1 MWQLVK
7 IMLSKMIYRMS
18 DVRSS
23 QDTPTSFGLF
33 IAAISDED
41 RSKEVISNLHKKG
54 TNIERLVVINY
65 YYNDVK
71 LKESLS
77 KQFPQYADTI
87 SCINVNIYEPLD
99 CIAKLNETLGSQPI
113 PETDFGMDLTCVPIP
128 HFFIILKFLSQ
139 TVNQAC
145 LYYTEPRY
153 YVMTDDINKSYSS
166 TIGSISTDEIYGFS
180 GISAKSGS
188 SDRILLCFLGFDNDL
203 LPTVIQDS
211 SPSKIITINGF
222 PSFFPK
228 FKDISLINN
237 EKILSSSDY
246 ANLRDSCGKNKN
258 LIYVEAAN
266 PFDVMNTLEKL
277 KSTNCSYCIDIV
289 PLSSKPMALGVC
301 LFALFNED
309 IRVIYPFPEK
319 YVSNTTSKSNNCWE
333 YKVDFKKISNTSG
346 VTI

>member
-1 MWQLVK
+1 
-7 IMLSKMIYRMS
+7 MS
-18 DVRSS
+18 DVRVS
-23 QDTPTSFGLF
+23 QDTPASFGLF

-41 RSKEVISNLHKKG
+41 RSKEVILNLHKKG
-54 TNIERLVVINY
+54 TSIKRLVVINY

-71 LKESLS
+71 LKESLIN
-77 KQFPQYADTI
+77 QFPQYAESI
-87 SCINVNIYEPLD
+87 ACINVNIYEPLD
-99 CIAKLNETLGSQPI
+99 CIAKLSEQLGNQPI
-113 PETDFGMDLTCVPIP
+113 PDSNFGMDITCVPIP
-128 HFFIILKFLSQ
+128 HFFILLKFLTQ
-139 TVNQAC
+139 TLNKAC

-180 GISAKSGS
+180 GISARSGS

-228 FKDISLINN
+228 FKDISLLNN

-246 ANLRDSCGKNKN
+246 ASLRDSSGKNKN

-266 PFDVMNTLEKL
+266 PFDVMNTLEQL
-277 KSTNCSYCIDIV
+277 KTINRSYCIDIV

-319 YVSNTTSKSNNCWE
+319 YVGNITNKSNNCWE
-333 YKVDFKKISNTSG
+333 YEVDFKRISNTRG
-346 VTI
+346 AII